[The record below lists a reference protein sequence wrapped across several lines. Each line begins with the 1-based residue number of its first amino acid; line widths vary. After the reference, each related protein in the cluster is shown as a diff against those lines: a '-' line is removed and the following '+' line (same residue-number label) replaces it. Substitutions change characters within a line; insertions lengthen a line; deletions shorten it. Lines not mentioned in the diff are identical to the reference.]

1 MARVA
6 GGRVRTF
13 TIGFHEQGYD
23 EAQAARRVARHLG
36 TDHTELYVT
45 PAEARAVIPR
55 LPEIYD
61 EPFADSSQIPTFL
74 VSQLARRHV
83 TVALSGDG
91 GDELFGGY
99 ARYAV
104 GEFLWRKVRRIPA
117 LLRRG
122 IGAFVDAAWPEELD
136 VWAGRTLE
144 LLAPRLARRGSRF
157 RLKRLAGVLKFRSF
171 AELYEDLVSQWSGA
185 WEAVR
190 GARPGGV
197 RAFAD
202 GSTRRS
208 PLVAM
213 TRIDL
218 ETYLPDDILV
228 KVDRASMAVSLEVRT
243 PFLDHRLVEWSL
255 ALPASLKV
263 RDGVSKWLLRRV
275 LYRHVPSGLVERPKM
290 GFGVPM
296 GEWLRG
302 PLREWAEELL
312 DPRRLRQQGF
322 LEARRVHKEWSDHLA
337 RKADRHAGLWAVL
350 MFQAWL
356 ERERRWGYG
365 FPEGRA

>member
-1 MARVA
+1 VA
-6 GGRVRTF
+6 AGRVRTF

-104 GEFLWRKVRRIPA
+104 AEVLWRKVRRIPA
-117 LLRRG
+117 FLRSG
-122 IGAFVDAAWPEELD
+122 IATLVDSAWPEELD
-136 VWAGRTLE
+136 AWTGRALGI
-144 LLAPRLARRGSRF
+144 LAPRLARRGSRL
-157 RLKRLAGVLKFRSF
+157 RMRRLAGLLRFLELRD
-171 AELYEDLVSQWSGA
+171 LYENLVSHWKDPSKVVA
-185 WEAVR
+185 
-190 GARPGGV
+190 GARRVEVEG
-197 RAFAD
+197 FASWD
-202 GSTRRS
+202 NSPS
-208 PLVAM
+208 PLASM
-213 TRIDL
+213 TTSDL
-218 ETYLPDDILV
+218 TTYLPDDILV

-243 PFLDHRLVEWSL
+243 PYLDPRLVEWAVS
-255 ALPASLKV
+255 LPASFKV
-263 RDGVSKWLLRRV
+263 RDGVAKWLLRRV
-275 LYRHVPSGLVERPKM
+275 LHRHVPPALVERPKM

-296 GEWLRG
+296 GAWLRG
-302 PLREWAEELL
+302 PLRGWAEELL
-312 DPRRLRQQGF
+312 DPCRLRREGY
-322 LEARRVHKEWSDHLA
+322 LSPERVRKEWFDHISG
-337 RKADRHAGLWAVL
+337 KSDRHSALWAVL

-356 ERERRWGYG
+356 EKERDSAPPAR
-365 FPEGRA
+365 PDTAA